1 MPNAILDPTGRADFA
16 PAARPRGLVLAPR
29 PPGLAGLR
37 VGLMNN
43 TKHNA
48 ALLLAEIGKLLA
60 AEASVTVAE
69 TKPNFAAPAPADL
82 IERYRRECDV
92 VITGVGDCGSCSASA
107 VADGILFE
115 QAGLP
120 AAVICSDAF
129 AVTATAMAE
138 LRGAPDYRYIVTEH
152 PVAVLEAEQVRER
165 AKRLAPQVV
174 ALLTARDGQ

>member
-60 AEASVTVAE
+60 AEHAEASVTVAASRCE
-69 TKPNFAAPAPADL
+69 GA
-82 IERYRRECDV
+82 
-92 VITGVGDCGSCSASA
+92 SCSSSSGTHAIS
-107 VADGILFE
+107 
-115 QAGLP
+115 
-120 AAVICSDAF
+120 CS
-129 AVTATAMAE
+129 VTAS
-138 LRGAPDYRYIVTEH
+138 R
-152 PVAVLEAEQVRER
+152 
-165 AKRLAPQVV
+165 
-174 ALLTARDGQ
+174 

>member
-60 AEASVTVAE
+60 AEHAEASVTVAD
-69 TKPNFAAPAPADL
+69 TKPNFAPLPPADL
-82 IERYRRECDV
+82 IGRYRRECDV
-92 VITGVGDCGSCSASA
+92 VITGFDNCGSYIRSA
-107 VADGILFE
+107 VAHSTLFE
-115 QAGLP
+115 QAP
-120 AAVICSDAF
+120 
-129 AVTATAMAE
+129 
-138 LRGAPDYRYIVTEH
+138 
-152 PVAVLEAEQVRER
+152 
-165 AKRLAPQVV
+165 
-174 ALLTARDGQ
+174 